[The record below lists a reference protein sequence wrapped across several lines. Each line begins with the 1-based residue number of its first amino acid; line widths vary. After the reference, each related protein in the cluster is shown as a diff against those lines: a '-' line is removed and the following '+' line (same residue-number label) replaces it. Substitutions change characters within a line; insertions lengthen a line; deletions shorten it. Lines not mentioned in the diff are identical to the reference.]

1 MNLPARWQ
9 QRWQAWLDRR
19 IPPAAQV
26 TLSHRSI
33 FILPTRSALTFGLL
47 LLLLLITAINYQNSL
62 IYALTFWLFS
72 VGLAAML
79 FTFRNLS
86 GLTLIAG
93 HAAPCFAGERLR
105 LPLWLQAD
113 RRGHQALL
121 LGFPDQPTQQASVAA
136 GERQALHLS
145 LPAYQRGP
153 LQTGRLRLDSRYPL
167 GLFNAWSWVRLEF
180 RGLVYPRPETVPFVF
195 LAGDGGEQ
203 LSGVPSTQFGEQD
216 FQGLRPYRQGDSMR
230 RIAWKQLARGK
241 GLVSKDFDHD
251 EGATCWLDWEA
262 LPGLPVETRLSRL
275 CGWVLQAHQ
284 QGWRYG
290 LRLPGSEFSPDN
302 SEGHRDRC
310 LRALALYGFSAPEGL

>member
-1 MNLPARWQ
+1 MKLPARWQ

-79 FTFRNLS
+79 FYLFRNLS

-121 LGFPDQPTQQASVAA
+121 LGFPDQPAQQASVAA

-145 LPAYQRGP
+145 LPGP
-153 LQTGRLRLDSRYPL
+153 SARPAANRPAAPRQSLSAGFIQCLELGAAGVSRAGVSAP
-167 GLFNAWSWVRLEF
+167 GNRA
-180 RGLVYPRPETVPFVF
+180 FVF

-203 LSGVPSTQFGEQD
+203 LSGAPSA
-216 FQGLRPYRQGDSMR
+216 PNPVS
-230 RIAWKQLARGK
+230 RIFRG
-241 GLVSKDFDHD
+241 
-251 EGATCWLDWEA
+251 
-262 LPGLPVETRLSRL
+262 
-275 CGWVLQAHQ
+275 CGRTVRAIPCVV
-284 QGWRYG
+284 
-290 LRLPGSEFSPDN
+290 LPGSNWPAV
-302 SEGHRDRC
+302 RDW
-310 LRALALYGFSAPEGL
+310 

>member
-1 MNLPARWQ
+1 SAAHHCLYPLRRWLSIWLITAWRTGAVAQCQSLGAGGWRAPASAAGGYSGGTTGGGGSPAGGGCPVGSSATIRAHSATGAGPGMKLPARWQ

-121 LGFPDQPTQQASVAA
+121 LGFPGQPAQPASVAA

-145 LPAYQRGP
+145 LPAHQRGP

-180 RGLVYPRPETVPFVF
+180 RGLVYPRPETVPLVF
-195 LAGDGGEQ
+195 LRSEERRVGKQGRSARVAG
-203 LSGVPSTQFGEQD
+203 
-216 FQGLRPYRQGDSMR
+216 
-230 RIAWKQLARGK
+230 
-241 GLVSKDFDHD
+241 
-251 EGATCWLDWEA
+251 
-262 LPGLPVETRLSRL
+262 
-275 CGWVLQAHQ
+275 
-284 QGWRYG
+284 
-290 LRLPGSEFSPDN
+290 
-302 SEGHRDRC
+302 
-310 LRALALYGFSAPEGL
+310 